1 VLKANVLRAGCC
13 RYSVILPAAIHIHA
27 SCMPR
32 ITLDQIDLHAHGV
45 YTSGSRPHLQRKLSV
60 AGTNRSGAR
69 ILHEIY
75 KSFRPA
81 HTPVYLTYAQYGRPL
96 VAILASRPVPT
107 RQSQKLPR
115 DTSLN
120 LVFKRD
126 QQDPKLESTNLPRT
140 WGQKLL
146 KENRMSHTRTVE
158 AIKLHE

>member
-1 VLKANVLRAGCC
+1 VLQVFCGSHLT
-13 RYSVILPAAIHIHA
+13 LPAAIHIHT
-27 SCMPR
+27 SCMPC

-45 YTSGSRPHLQRKLSV
+45 YTSGLRPCLNRKLSV

-81 HTPVYLTYAQYGRPL
+81 HTQVYLTYAPYGRPL
-96 VAILASRPVPT
+96 DPGYTSIPASPDPAEPALPA
-107 RQSQKLPR
+107 LPR

-146 KENRMSHTRTVE
+146 KENRMSHTRMVE